1 MLVNQRLL
9 ASRKKRIKTG
19 KLMVNKNKPI
29 VFVVDDEPAIA
40 STLALILNSSGFSA
54 TAFTNPLEALKSAE
68 FECPEFLISDV
79 MMPQLNGID
88 LGVQFKAIYPTCRV
102 LLFSGQAATADFMDS
117 ARVKGHHFDLLS
129 KPVHP
134 KDLLAA
140 IEAIKST
147 S

>member
-1 MLVNQRLL
+1 MPEK
-9 ASRKKRIKTG
+9 S
-19 KLMVNKNKPI
+19 KPR
-29 VFVVDDEPAIA
+29 VFVVDDEPTIA

-54 TAFTNPLEALKSAE
+54 TAFTDPLEALRSAE
-68 FECPEFLISDV
+68 VQCPDFLISDV

-88 LGVQFKAIYPTCRV
+88 LGVQFKAIYPSCRI
-102 LLFSGQAATADFMDS
+102 LLFSGQAATADFMKS
-117 ARVKGHHFDLLS
+117 ARMKGHNFNLLT

-140 IEAIKST
+140 IQAVDPT